1 MTKDEILTMR
11 FGEMQDLITCMAIE
25 DGGAEQ
31 IIKKR
36 IPFEQIMRLE

>member
-1 MTKDEILTMR
+1 MSKNEVLTMR
-11 FGEMQDLITCMAIE
+11 FGEMQAMIACMAIE

-36 IPFEQIMRLE
+36 LPFEQVMRMK